1 MVMLRHSLLPN
12 FFMRNLIK
20 AIQGNRPFL
29 VDYQLAQDHIQLK
42 KSAGLTD
49 LIKQMFGDTP
59 KPYQVGGTF
68 VIPVTGMIGKGLSPM
83 EAIGSADVEVIDD
96 QIDQALA
103 ANPSRILFHINSD
116 GGTVDGVEELAD
128 KIRSLPI
135 ETIAFSSGS
144 MNSAA
149 YWIGSAC
156 TRVVVSPS
164 SSIASVGVYLT
175 LMDQSAQAKAA
186 GVQVKVYK
194 SGAFKG
200 IGVPYTSTT
209 PEQDDYLQKEVD
221 ALAESFKASVKMKRK
236 MVQDSDLQGQSMPGK
251 MAAQKGFATGLA
263 NSLKDLLAQLEGGTA
278 TQAKSTAPVIS
289 SKAKNKATAFKA
301 QEGETE
307 AVPFEADGLNPRQ
320 RYLVDELEGIAET
333 FGEFDQSSLA
343 DGSHYV
349 AKSPFTSQGLIC
361 SNCVFY
367 QGGRKCKVV
376 AGDIDPE
383 AICKL
388 WVIPAGL
395 VKE

>member
-1 MVMLRHSLLPN
+1 
-12 FFMRNLIK
+12 MRNLIK

-29 VDYQLAQDHIQLK
+29 VDYQIAQDHIQLK

-49 LIKQMFGDTP
+49 IIKQMFGDAP

-68 VIPVTGMIGKGLSPM
+68 VIPVQGMIGKGLSPI
-83 EAIGSADVEVIDD
+83 EAIGAADVETIDD

-103 ANPSRILFHINSD
+103 ANPSRIVFNINSD

-128 KIRSLPI
+128 KIRSLPV

-156 TRVVVSPS
+156 TRVIVSPS

-175 LMDQSAQAKAA
+175 LLDQSAQAKAA
-186 GVQVKVYK
+186 GLEVKVYK
-194 SGAFKG
+194 SGQFKG
-200 IGVPYTSTT
+200 IGIPGTATT
-209 PEQDDYLQKEVD
+209 PEQDDYLQREVD
-221 ALAESFKASVKMKRK
+221 ALAETFKASVKMKRK

-251 MAAQKGFATGLA
+251 LAAQKGFATGLA
-263 NSLKDLLAQLEGGTA
+263 NSLKELLAQLEGGQA
-278 TQAKSTAPVIS
+278 TQASSSSPVMS
-289 SKAKNKATAFKA
+289 SKAKQKASAFKA
-301 QEGETE
+301 QEEGAEME
-307 AVPFEADGLNPRQ
+307 APEEDGLNPRQ
-320 RYLVDELEGIAET
+320 RYLKDELEDIAET
-333 FGEFDQSSLA
+333 FGEFDQTSLA

-349 AKSPFTSQGLIC
+349 AKSPFVSQGLVC

-376 AGDIDPE
+376 AGDIDPN

-388 WVIPAGL
+388 WVIPSSL
-395 VKE
+395 IK